1 MFFVT
6 LTFCDFSGANHI
18 EGQREAPKKTR
29 KGAKN
34 MSREKQSRNRKEK
47 IQRERREL
55 LEAFMAGRKIRKEKP
70 WLNHEGYPD
79 PTAYLAI
86 RNVEKLYT

>member
-1 MFFVT
+1 
-6 LTFCDFSGANHI
+6 
-18 EGQREAPKKTR
+18 
-29 KGAKN
+29 
-34 MSREKQSRNRKEK
+34 MSREKQKRNRSLR
-47 IQRERREL
+47 IQREKREL
-55 LEAFMAGRKIRKEKP
+55 LEAFMAGREIRKENP

>member
-1 MFFVT
+1 MP
-6 LTFCDFSGANHI
+6 NHI
-18 EGQREAPKKTR
+18 EGKKKPKRKDQ
-29 KGAKN
+29 KGAKR
-34 MSREKQSRNRKEK
+34 MSREKQKRNRSLK
-47 IQRERREL
+47 IQREKREL
-55 LEAFMAGRKIRKEKP
+55 LEAFMAGKKIRKEKP